1 MSRGTKQTFLQRRY
15 PNGKQTHAKYSTLPI
30 MEPEKGEDI
39 KVCGQTAMF
48 LIVSLFCH
56 VKSTLNIG
64 IFLSQEEAYSV

>member
-30 MEPEKGEDI
+30 MEPEEGKDI
-39 KVCGQTAMF
+39 KACGQTAMF
-48 LIVSLFCH
+48 LIVSLFCC